1 MHHFLSMSSPIKE
14 PKWSK
19 FTVDW
24 VNGVIRFNLGF
35 DNGDENPYGLSL
47 KAIVSSGYKSL

>member
-1 MHHFLSMSSPIKE
+1 MHHFLSMSLPTKE
-14 PKWSK
+14 PEWSN

-47 KAIVSSGYKSL
+47 KAIVSSE